1 MIGDGVFYRIMS
13 IKSIKRHP
21 NKGVC
26 EQNID
31 TSCDDEQERMK
42 KIKGNK
48 M

>member
-31 TSCDDEQERMK
+31 TSCNGKQRKNK
-42 KIKGNK
+42 KDKGQ
-48 M
+48 